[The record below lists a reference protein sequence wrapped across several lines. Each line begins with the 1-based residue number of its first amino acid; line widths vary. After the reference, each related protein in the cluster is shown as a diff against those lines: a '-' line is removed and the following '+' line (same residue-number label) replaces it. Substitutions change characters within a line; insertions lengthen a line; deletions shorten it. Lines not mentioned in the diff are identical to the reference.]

1 MGAEAVTLD
10 ETAFSDIDDDA
21 LYQEIY
27 DTAYHGVD
35 IRPAWIGAHRPRTS
49 VENLRRIASWAST
62 HYDYYLNFVR
72 EYMERRGDVL
82 DIGCGAGQATAM
94 LARYS
99 ENAVGVDSDA
109 TVFEFA
115 VKHNG
120 GAAYINAPFPYET
133 TRTFDYIFCVETME
147 HIPYEQQ
154 EAFIDKALAMLRPDG
169 RMFITTPNESSA
181 SPPHVGVWSPQVVE
195 ALANRLGDRIVR
207 RTYFSNGQPTEFFS
221 TPSTHHAW
229 VLR

>member
-1 MGAEAVTLD
+1 MTLD
-10 ETAFSDIDDDA
+10 EAAYSDINDSN

-27 DTAYHGVD
+27 DTAYHGAD

-49 VENLRRIASWAST
+49 VESLQRIAAWSST

-72 EYMERRGDVL
+72 EHVERRGDVL

-94 LARYS
+94 LSRYAEFSEGIDSDEVVIKFARKWNAGERIS
-99 ENAVGVDSDA
+99 FFKGSFPEGAVGV
-109 TVFEFA
+109 
-115 VKHNG
+115 
-120 GAAYINAPFPYET
+120 Y
-133 TRTFDYIFCVETME
+133 DYIFCIETIE
-147 HIPYEQQ
+147 HVPYEKQA
-154 EAFIDKALAMLRPDG
+154 EFIDAALGRLRAG
-169 RMFITTPNESSA
+169 GLMFITTPNETTP

-195 ALANRLGDRIVR
+195 ALAARLGERVVR
-207 RTYFSNGQPTEFFS
+207 HAYFNNTHPTEFLS